1 MKLARK
7 GIPIWQSPSEV
18 WSTLKALARRMRRV
32 PTPAEQLLWRHL
44 RGRQLSGMRF
54 RRQHAVDRFIT
65 DFYCAEAR
73 LVIELD
79 GGTHRGNHEQDRWR
93 EASLEGLGFRVL
105 RFWNDEVLNSLP
117 SVLQRIAE
125 ETDRAR
131 QACCGPH
138 PLPPLRARRGGNRG
152 RRIDAE

>member
-7 GIPIWQSPSEV
+7 GIPVWRSPSEV
-18 WSTLKALARRMRRV
+18 WTTLKALARQMRRE
-32 PTPAEQLLWRHL
+32 PTAAERLLWSHL

-54 RRQHAVDRFIT
+54 RRQHAIDRFIA

-79 GGTHRGNHEQDRWR
+79 GSPHRGNQGQDQWR
-93 EASLEGLGFRVL
+93 VGSLESLGFRVL
-105 RFWNDEVLNSLP
+105 RFWSDEVISSLP

-125 ETDRAR
+125 EADEARGAR
-131 QACCGPH
+131 QTS
-138 PLPPLRARRGGNRG
+138 PPSPSPCTERG
-152 RRIDAE
+152 R